1 MSGRFHRRGRR
12 PRRPA
17 DSHHLRYLHHPVG
30 DGVPGGPFVRPSSM
44 SAGGRGRPPLRNGRG
59 LCRRGRRPRRPAD
72 SHHLRYMHH
81 PVGADAPGGPF
92 VQPSSMSAG
101 GRGRPPLRNGRGL
114 CRRGRHPRRPARDP
128 CINSISF
135 GRSRTTYGVAL
146 FRREGQAPPLRR
158 RMYRGAGRTTGRR
171 GRRPL
176 RKRNRGR
183 VARWREGQAPPLRGT
198 DERRCGD
205 GRHLIRPSVRT
216 GAPSPQGEG
225 KRDVGDAV
233 PYRYDAGRRGRARA
247 GAAPK
252 GRGREAQ
259 KGRGREAQKG
269 RAALVENGEFAPAGQ
284 KALATSRREGIIK
297 SGKLNT
303 QKER

>member
-1 MSGRFHRRGRR
+1 
-12 PRRPA
+12 
-17 DSHHLRYLHHPVG
+17 
-30 DGVPGGPFVRPSSM
+30 
-44 SAGGRGRPPLRNGRG
+44 
-59 LCRRGRRPRRPAD
+59 
-72 SHHLRYMHH
+72 MHH